1 MKKTFKLPLYNEF
14 LEVFANNEIHNW
26 QAKHFWEKMGLNQRY
41 RARRC
46 KRLMYAGLRVLL
58 KYNYLE
64 LDIESSKKNA
74 FSYKETPHLNKLREL
89 YKKQKLT
96 ELFSTKKLVLLDELQ
111 DKENI
116 IEFINDLLL
125 DDKSL
130 EKYFI
135 DHKKTL
141 ENDIKKINSNIRF
154 MDDILN
160 I

>member
-1 MKKTFKLPLYNEF
+1 
-14 LEVFANNEIHNW
+14 
-26 QAKHFWEKMGLNQRY
+26 
-41 RARRC
+41 
-46 KRLMYAGLRVLL
+46 MYAGLRVLL
-58 KYNYLE
+58 KCNYLE
-64 LDIESSKKNA
+64 LDIENSKKNA

-111 DKENI
+111 EKENI